1 MKNAAGDRAAVYGGA
16 RAGGRRVRARR
27 SERVVLECVCGERLI
42 LVGPVAVQQSG
53 GVLLECGCGEK
64 FTLAGRVTVRGPV
77 AANGYREA
85 RNSEGEPRY
94 SGLEGCLEWFEGKEA
109 RQEYYARLEQAVSW

>member
-1 MKNAAGDRAAVYGGA
+1 MRNAAEGGAAVYGGA
-16 RAGGRRVRARR
+16 RAGERRVRARH

-42 LVGPVAVQQSG
+42 LVGPVTVQQSES
-53 GVLLECGCGEK
+53 VLLECGCGEK

-85 RNSEGEPRY
+85 RNFEEEPRY
-94 SGLEGCLEWFEGKEA
+94 SGLEGCLEWLEGKEA
-109 RQEYYARLEQAVSW
+109 RQEYYARLEQTVS